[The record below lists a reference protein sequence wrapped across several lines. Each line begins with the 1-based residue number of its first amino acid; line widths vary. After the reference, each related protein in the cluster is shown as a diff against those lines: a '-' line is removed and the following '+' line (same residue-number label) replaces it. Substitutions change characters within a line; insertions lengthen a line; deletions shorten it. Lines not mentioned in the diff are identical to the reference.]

1 MSDETLSLDQLYQ
14 AIEQHLQAHLPGV
27 QTVAAWP
34 NIEDHIPLPAVFL
47 EMAEIEPGA
56 DIGTGETTMVCKFEA
71 RIIVDPIQVDH
82 HRQVVQLVTQL
93 IVLLRAQNWG
103 LEIECAEFI
112 QAVQDWTRPELD
124 GYTVWLVEWNQT
136 IYLGTEEW
144 PWPNEPP
151 GTLLVGVSPDIGP
164 GSRDQYVAPELLE

>member
-56 DIGTGETTMVCKFEA
+56 DIGTGETTMICKFEA
-71 RIIVDPIQVDH
+71 RIIVDPIRADH
-82 HRQVVQLVTQL
+82 HRQVVQLATQL

-144 PWPNEPP
+144 PWPDEPP
-151 GTLLVGVSPDIGP
+151 GTLLIGVSPDIGP
-164 GSRDQYVAPELLE
+164 GSRDQYVAPELLA

>member
-47 EMAEIEPGA
+47 EMSEIEPGA

-71 RIIVDPIQVDH
+71 RIIVDPIQADH

-112 QAVQDWTRPELD
+112 QAMQDWTRPELD

-144 PWPNEPP
+144 PWPDEPP
-151 GTLLVGVSPDIGP
+151 GTLLIGVSPDIGP
-164 GSRDQYVAPELLE
+164 GSRDQYVAPELLA

>member
-1 MSDETLSLDQLYQ
+1 MSDETLNLDQLYQ
-14 AIEQHLQAHLPGV
+14 AIEQHLQANLPGV

-47 EMAEIEPGA
+47 EMSEIEPGA

-112 QAVQDWTRPELD
+112 QALQDWTRPELD

-144 PWPNEPP
+144 PWPDEPP
-151 GTLLVGVSPDIGP
+151 GTLLIGVSPDIGP
-164 GSRDQYVAPELLE
+164 GSRDQYVAPELLA

>member
-1 MSDETLSLDQLYQ
+1 MSLDQLYQ

>member
-1 MSDETLSLDQLYQ
+1 MFDETLTLDQLYQ
-14 AIEQHLQAHLPGV
+14 AIEQHLQQHLPGV

-34 NIEDHIPLPAVFL
+34 NIENHIPLPAVFL
-47 EMAEIEPGA
+47 EMSEIEPGV

-71 RIIVDPIQVDH
+71 RIIVDPLQSDH
-82 HRQVVQLVTQL
+82 HRQVVQLATQL

-103 LEIECAEFI
+103 LPVECAEFI

-136 IYLGTEEW
+136 IYLGAQEW
-144 PWPNEPP
+144 PWPDEPP
-151 GTLLVGVSPDIGP
+151 GTLLIGVSPDIGP
-164 GSRDQYVAPELLE
+164 GSREQYVAPEHLK

>member
-47 EMAEIEPGA
+47 EMSEIEPGA

-71 RIIVDPIQVDH
+71 RIIVDPIQADH

-144 PWPNEPP
+144 PWPDEPP
-151 GTLLVGVSPDIGP
+151 GTLLIGVSPDIGP
-164 GSRDQYVAPELLE
+164 GSRDQYVAPELLA

>member
-71 RIIVDPIQVDH
+71 RIIVDPIQADH
-82 HRQVVQLVTQL
+82 HRQVVHLATQL

-144 PWPNEPP
+144 PWPDEPP
-151 GTLLVGVSPDIGP
+151 GTLLIGVSPDIGP
-164 GSRDQYVAPELLE
+164 GSRDQYVAPELLA

>member
-47 EMAEIEPGA
+47 EMSEIEPGA

-71 RIIVDPIQVDH
+71 RVIVDPIQVDH

-124 GYTVWLVEWNQT
+124 GYTVWLVEWTQT

-144 PWPNEPP
+144 PWPDEPP
-151 GTLLVGVSPDIGP
+151 GTLLIGVSPDIGP
-164 GSRDQYVAPELLE
+164 GSRDQYVAPELLT

>member
-164 GSRDQYVAPELLE
+164 GSRDQYVAPELLA